1 MGLYLGLVLR
11 PYLNTRLAS
20 RVIPLI
26 LLPFLQG
33 ASAAPGEPHA
43 AGEADL
49 VRARWLMGT
58 VLEVRLPAGTAGAD
72 DLAEAA
78 FREVSRVEAA
88 ASLWRPGTEL
98 QEVHARTAAGE
109 TVVLSETLGQL
120 VEAACRAAELTGGAY
135 SPAVGA
141 LVDAYDLRGRGRWPS
156 EAERNRAA
164 ALARPK
170 GVRYDPVT
178 RALSLDAGVTL
189 DLDGIAKGFA
199 LDRAAAALRARG
211 VDDALLNFGGQLLS
225 VGPPP
230 GAPARKALVA
240 TPGASGGEALLAV
253 ELRDASLSTSADS
266 ERVRRI
272 AGRDAGHLID
282 PRSGTFALLPGSVSV
297 LAATGAMADALST
310 AWAVEGPG
318 AYRRSDPGSPLRVA
332 GAVAFILETR
342 EGRFQTLSDTPFE
355 RLRPPPLVVDAAR
368 SHP

>member
-1 MGLYLGLVLR
+1 LYLGSVLR
-11 PYLNTRLAS
+11 SFLKTCHAG

-26 LLPFLQG
+26 LLALL
-33 ASAAPGEPHA
+33 SVNAAPVGLCA
-43 AGEADL
+43 AGEADI

-58 VLEVRLPAGTAGAD
+58 VLEVRFPAGTGGAD

-78 FREVSRVEAA
+78 FREVSGVEAA

-98 QEVHARTAAGE
+98 QEVHGHTAAGE

-120 VEAACRAAELTGGAY
+120 VEAALRAAELTGGAY

-141 LVDAYDLRGRGRWPS
+141 LIDAYDLRGYGRWPS
-156 EAERNRAA
+156 EADRNRAA
-164 ALARPK
+164 SLARPK
-170 GVRYDPVT
+170 GVRYDPGT
-178 RALSLDAGVTL
+178 RALRLAEGVTL

-211 VDDALLNFGGQLLS
+211 VAAALLNFGGQLLS

-230 GAPARKALVA
+230 GTPARKALVA
-240 TPGASGGEALLAV
+240 TPGTSGGEALLAV

-266 ERVRRI
+266 ERVRTI
-272 AGRDAGHLID
+272 AGREAGHLID
-282 PRSGTFALLPGSVSV
+282 PRSGAFVLFPGSVSV
-297 LAATGAMADALST
+297 LAATGALADALST

-318 AYRRSDPGSPLRVA
+318 VYRRSDAGSPLRAA

-342 EGRFQTLSDTPFE
+342 EGRFQTLSDAPFE
-355 RLRPPPLVVDAAR
+355 RLRPPPLVAGAACL
-368 SHP
+368 HP